1 MCALISIDED
11 PRLRVESFAIVN
23 LRDVSIKLYVDI
35 ITMQKY
41 IQGSVVYFNKYWN
54 YQTLYPVIL
63 LG

>member
-23 LRDVSIKLYVDI
+23 LRDVSTKLYVDI
-35 ITMQKY
+35 ITMQTY